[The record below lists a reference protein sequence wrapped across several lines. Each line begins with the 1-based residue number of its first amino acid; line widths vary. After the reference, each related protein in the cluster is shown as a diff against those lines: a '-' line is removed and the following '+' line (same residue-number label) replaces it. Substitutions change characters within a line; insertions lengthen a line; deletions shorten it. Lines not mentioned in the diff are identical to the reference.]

1 MSILIKALY
10 AMKGTLALLYVA
22 VFSFM
27 LIITQE
33 FTFARQSQSQ
43 GKVEGIVLLAAKETP
58 VSMGGRYGR
67 PSRSSGSSAT
77 STDSVLI
84 WLETSGQSFGKA
96 SETPVLLDQKDLSFS
111 PSLLPVRQ
119 HGSVRIRN
127 SDPVYHNVFS
137 LSPKKRFDVGRR
149 PKGQYL
155 DVTFDKPGAVD
166 VFCDIHS
173 NMRAT
178 IYVMPPSVITW
189 IKVKS
194 GDSFSF
200 DQIASGNYQLK
211 VYAVGYQETAI
222 PVEITSEE
230 ATDVGTVTL
239 NF

>member
-1 MSILIKALY
+1 M
-10 AMKGTLALLYVA
+10 MKGTLVLSYVA
-22 VFSFM
+22 VFSFF
-27 LIITQE
+27 LIIPQE
-33 FTFARQSQSQ
+33 FVSARQSQPH
-43 GKVEGIVLLAAKETP
+43 GKVEGVVLLTAKETS
-58 VSMGGRYGR
+58 VSVGGRYGR
-67 PSRSSGSSAT
+67 PSRSAGSTASV
-77 STDSVLI
+77 TDSVLI
-84 WLETSGQSFGKA
+84 WLESSSSSSGKA

-155 DVTFDKPGAVD
+155 DVTFDQPGAVD

-189 IKVKS
+189 TKVKN

-200 DQIASGNYQLK
+200 DHIASGDYQLR
-211 VYAVGYQETAI
+211 VYALGYQEKAI
-222 PVEITSEE
+222 PVEIISEE
-230 ATDVGTVTL
+230 AIEVGTVTL